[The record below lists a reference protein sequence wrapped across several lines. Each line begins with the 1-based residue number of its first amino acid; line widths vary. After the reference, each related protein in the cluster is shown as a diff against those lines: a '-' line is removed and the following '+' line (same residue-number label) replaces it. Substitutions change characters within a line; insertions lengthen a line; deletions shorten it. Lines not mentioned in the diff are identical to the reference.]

1 MIQVSAGLVLCLAA
15 AAGCGQP
22 TDHPAA
28 VPAGVAPAAS
38 RGGAA
43 SPTGIAAA
51 SPARVAP
58 AAPSGVAPAAV
69 HANELGQVPVLMIH
83 QVEQRPQGEFAQSP
97 AQLRATLEYLATH
110 GYLPI
115 TAAELVTGEIDIPA
129 GTSPVVLT
137 FDDGLANQFRLL
149 ADGRVD
155 PLSGVGVVL
164 SVAAKHPGFRP
175 VGTMYV
181 NRLPFGK
188 LDPTQELHWLV
199 DHGWEIGN
207 HTYRH
212 DNLGSLSP
220 ARIQQAIADQDRYI
234 DTLVPGYPVTTL
246 ALPYGIMP
254 KQAALAHRG
263 SASGMSYNYRG
274 VMLVGAN
281 PAPSPFAADW
291 DPFNIPRIRSW
302 YGRID
307 LDEHY
312 WLPRLEKTRY
322 ISDGDPSR
330 VSFPRSDTTPVA
342 KAVAARAN
350 PY

>member
-1 MIQVSAGLVLCLAA
+1 MIQVSAGLALCLAG
-15 AAGCGQP
+15 AAGCGRP
-22 TDHPAA
+22 TGHPAA
-28 VPAGVAPAAS
+28 VPAGVAPASIAP
-38 RGGAA
+38 AA
-43 SPTGIAAA
+43 GVAPA
-51 SPARVAP
+51 SPAGVASASP
-58 AAPSGVAPAAV
+58 ALAPAAV

-83 QVEQRPQGEFAQSP
+83 KVEQQPRDEFAQSP
-97 AQLRATLEYLATH
+97 AQLRTTLEYLATH

-115 TAAELVTGEIDIPA
+115 TAAELVTGKIDIPA

-137 FDDGLANQFRLL
+137 FDDGLAGQFQLL
-149 ADGRVD
+149 PDGRVD
-155 PLSGVGVVL
+155 PHSGVGVVL
-164 SVAAKHPGFRP
+164 SVAAEHPGFRP

-188 LDPTQELHWLV
+188 LDPTPELHWLV

-212 DNLGSLSP
+212 DNLGSLPP
-220 ARIQQAIADQDRYI
+220 AKVQQAIADQDRYL
-234 DTLVPGYPVTTL
+234 DSLVPGYPVTTL

-254 KQAALAHRG
+254 KRAELAHRG
-263 SASGMSYNYRG
+263 SASGVSYDYRG
-274 VMLVGAN
+274 VMLVGAG
-281 PAPSPFAADW
+281 PAPSPFAANW

-302 YGRID
+302 YGRTD
-307 LDEHY
+307 FDEHY
-312 WLPRLEKTRY
+312 WLPRLEQTRY

-342 KAVAARAN
+342 KAVAARAH

>member
-1 MIQVSAGLVLCLAA
+1 LLARPIQVSACLVLCLAA
-15 AAGCGQP
+15 AAGCGRP
-22 TDHPAA
+22 ADHPVA
-28 VPAGVAPAAS
+28 VPAGVAAAS
-38 RGGAA
+38 VA
-43 SPTGIAAA
+43 PAA
-51 SPARVAP
+51 SPASTAP
-58 AAPSGVAPAAV
+58 ASPAGPAPAAV

-115 TAAELVTGEIDIPA
+115 TAAELVTGEINIPA

-137 FDDGLANQFRLL
+137 FDDGLAGQFRLL
-149 ADGRVD
+149 PDGRVD
-155 PLSGVGVVL
+155 PLSGVGVL
-164 SVAAKHPGFRP
+164 LAVAAQHPGFRP

-188 LDPTQELHWLV
+188 LDPTRELHWLV

-212 DNLGSLSP
+212 DNLGSLPP
-220 ARIQQAIADQDRYI
+220 ARVQQAIADQDRYL

-254 KQAALAHRG
+254 KRAELAHRG
-263 SASGMSYNYRG
+263 SASGVSYDYRG

-281 PAPSPFAADW
+281 PAPSPFAANW

-302 YGRID
+302 SGRID
-307 LDEHY
+307 FDEHY
-312 WLPRLEKTRY
+312 WLPRLEQTRY
-322 ISDGDPSR
+322 VSDGDPSR
-330 VSFPRSDTTPVA
+330 ISYPRSDQTPVA
-342 KAVAARAN
+342 KPVAARAH